1 MVVLLDSNKM
11 LLVKLYTNA
20 DFSTGHFGLFT
31 IIFLEQ
37 DNLQIFYVINHSI
50 KTTLEGNKY

>member
-1 MVVLLDSNKM
+1 M

-50 KTTLEGNKY
+50 KTTLEVINIENIAKVVSG